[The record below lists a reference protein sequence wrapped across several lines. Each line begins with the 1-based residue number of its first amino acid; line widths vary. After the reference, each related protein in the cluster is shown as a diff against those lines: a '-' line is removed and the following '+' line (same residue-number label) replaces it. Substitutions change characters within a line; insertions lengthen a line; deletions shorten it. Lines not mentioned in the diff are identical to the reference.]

1 MKRRRRTEILINGSR
16 TLVEQLA
23 QTITDNYRVK
33 AIQEPEHGLVMM
45 KVRETSKKSLFYL
58 GEALVT
64 ECKVQVEEVI
74 GMGIVIGDQKDFAYK
89 LAIIDAAFEAQL
101 AETDEWIKLLESEEE
116 KVLQARRLEEQ
127 SILKTKVQFETMD
140 VS

>member
-23 QTITDNYRVK
+23 QTIADNYRVK
-33 AIQEPEHGLVMM
+33 VIQEPEHGLVMM

-58 GEALVT
+58 GEAFVT
-64 ECKVQVEEVI
+64 ECKVQVEGVV
-74 GMGIVIGDQKDFAYK
+74 GMGIVIGDQQDLAYK
-89 LAIIDAAFEAQL
+89 LAIIDAAIEAQL
-101 AETDEWIKLLESEEE
+101 AETDEWSKLLESEEE
-116 KVLQARRLEEQ
+116 KILKARKLEDQ